1 MRQAFNLLKQHKLF
15 SGIYILG
22 TALTIAMTM
31 TMFIIFYVKFGP
43 IYPEQHRDRMLVVGP
58 LKRYPK
64 GQPENYNIPMGHSV
78 RFANEYLAKLS
89 HVEAIATVN
98 SDYGKQE
105 VSISDERKTD
115 AVVTATNE
123 GFWRVFGFNFIAGHP
138 YSRKDVASHAKVAVV
153 CRSLAQEFWATT
165 DAVGRTLTVRDSV
178 QVKVVGVVDDCSLA
192 ATSCYSQIWIPMQ
205 ESDTTIPKFWE
216 SNHLGGCKTYL
227 LCDKKRNIPLIQ
239 QEAESMLARINK
251 ADKKDEYSLMGQP
264 DTFAKSVLRTDY
276 TKDVDVNGIIRG
288 FLYILLTVLIIP
300 SLNLSGMISSRM
312 NSRLPELGIRKAY
325 GASNRQLLFQVLNE
339 NFLLTAAGSV
349 AGLVLSLIIVYTC
362 SEWVLILFDGK
373 FSVWT
378 YSGVETMVTPDMLF
392 NPWVL
397 VATVS
402 VCLVLNTA
410 SALIPAWIAL
420 RKTIIESILGNEK

>member
-1 MRQAFNLLKQHKLF
+1 M
-15 SGIYILG
+15 
-22 TALTIAMTM
+22 
-31 TMFIIFYVKFGP
+31 
-43 IYPEQHRDRMLVVGP
+43 
-58 LKRYPK
+58 
-64 GQPENYNIPMGHSV
+64 
-78 RFANEYLAKLS
+78 
-89 HVEAIATVN
+89 
-98 SDYGKQE
+98 
-105 VSISDERKTD
+105 
-115 AVVTATNE
+115 
-123 GFWRVFGFNFIAGHP
+123 
-138 YSRKDVASHAKVAVV
+138 
-153 CRSLAQEFWATT
+153 
-165 DAVGRTLTVRDSV
+165 
-178 QVKVVGVVDDCSLA
+178 
-192 ATSCYSQIWIPMQ
+192 
-205 ESDTTIPKFWE
+205 
-216 SNHLGGCKTYL
+216 
-227 LCDKKRNIPLIQ
+227 
-239 QEAESMLARINK
+239 
-251 ADKKDEYSLMGQP
+251 
-264 DTFAKSVLRTDY
+264 
-276 TKDVDVNGIIRG
+276 
-288 FLYILLTVLIIP
+288 TVLIIP